1 MDPHITSDPITVDA
15 VDRGA
20 AFGRL
25 TPGAHEPAAIFA
37 LAERSSRAAVAGAAS
52 PLRTGIEAAPSA
64 SAFSYLRESNGS
76 LEAVAA
82 VQLDIV
88 DDFVDALGRDGRIS
102 AVVNVIVV
110 DEEGSEVAHASFDW
124 VVLRR
129 E

>member
-1 MDPHITSDPITVDA
+1 MDPYDTSDLISVDA

-20 AFGRL
+20 VLARL
-25 TPGAHEPAAIFA
+25 TAGAHEPAAIYA

-52 PLRTGIEAAPSA
+52 PLRTGIEPAPSA
-64 SAFSYLRESNGS
+64 GTFSYHRQSNGT

-82 VQLDIV
+82 VELEIV

-102 AVVNVIVV
+102 AVVKVVVV
-110 DEEGSEVAHASFDW
+110 DEEGSEVARASFDW

-129 E
+129 D

>member
-1 MDPHITSDPITVDA
+1 MDPYSTDDPITVDA

-20 AFGRL
+20 VLASL
-25 TPGAHEPAAIFA
+25 TPGVHAPNAIFA
-37 LAERSSRAAVAGAAS
+37 LAERSSRAAVAAAAT
-52 PLRTGIEAAPSA
+52 PLQTGIESAPSA
-64 SAFSYLRESNGS
+64 GAFSYARSPNGS

-82 VQLDIV
+82 VELEII

-102 AVVNVIVV
+102 AVVKVVVV
-110 DEEGSEVAHASFDW
+110 DEDGMEVARASFDW